1 MTGRVL
7 GLLGGYALVLAGSG
21 ASVLAQ
27 VQTETQTETGRP
39 LQAISVERGEVVYV
53 SGRNLMVKMEDG
65 TLRSFMNVPEDVTA
79 TVDGKQLTVR
89 ELKPGMKLQRTI
101 TTTVTPALI
110 TKVQSVSGTVFSVS
124 PPKSVVLA
132 LPDGTHQKFDIPEGQ
147 QFEVRGKTVDAFGLR
162 KGMEIQATKI
172 VQVPATTVAE
182 QRSVTGT
189 MPLPP
194 PPDKPVLIAQAE
206 PTPPPPPPPAA
217 AAAKLPE
224 TASPLPWIGLA
235 GLLSLG
241 LGLLLAIFRRREES
255 AR

>member
-1 MTGRVL
+1 
-7 GLLGGYALVLAGSG
+7 
-21 ASVLAQ
+21 VLAQ
-27 VQTETQTETGRP
+27 VQTETQTEAGRP
-39 LQAISVERGEVVYV
+39 LQAVSVERGEVVYV

-79 TVDGKQLTVR
+79 TVDGKQLTIR
-89 ELKPGMKLQRTI
+89 DLKPGMKLQRTI

-124 PPKSVVLA
+124 PPKSVVLT
-132 LPDGTHQKFDIPEGQ
+132 LEDGTHQKFDIPEGQ
-147 QFEVRGKTVDAFGLR
+147 QFDVRGKTVDAFGLR
-162 KGMEIQATKI
+162 KGMQIQATKI

-189 MPLPP
+189 MPPPP

-206 PTPPPPPPPAA
+206 PMPPPPPPPAA
-217 AAAKLPE
+217 TPAKLPE

-235 GLLSLG
+235 GIVSLG
-241 LGLLLAIFRRREES
+241 LGLLLAILRRKEES